1 MTDTARADALLA
13 DLPADGRGRLKVFLG
28 AAPGVGKTFAMLQ
41 AAQAQLRQGVKL
53 RAGVVETHS
62 RAETESLLAGVPQQP
77 LRSLEYRGMKLQ
89 EMDLDGLLADPPAL
103 ALVDELAHSNVP
115 GSRHAKRWQD
125 IQELLAAGIDVYT
138 TVNVQH
144 LESLNDQVRDITG
157 VQVRETVPDW
167 VLQEAYEIVLIDLP
181 PRELLERL
189 REGKVYVPE
198 QARAAIDAFFS
209 QTNLTALRE
218 LAMQTAAARVDAD
231 LNHRYRQ
238 RGEEAP
244 ALRGRLLVGIDGDEQ
259 AERLVRHACRVA
271 ERRHLPWS
279 VVHVDTGGLRGEHAR
294 MRLQGAQQLAERLGG
309 EIVVLRAGEV
319 ARTLLQHARE
329 RRASLVLV
337 GQSRRR
343 WYRRAFG
350 GGLAGRLLRDG
361 QGLEI
366 SALDSEADLRPA
378 EPRPRYPVVWNDYLL
393 ALLATALASGLA
405 WIVAHLLELPNISL
419 VFLMAVLL
427 VAVRSS
433 LMPALLCAVASFL
446 AYDFLFIPPHFS
458 FAIHR
463 HEDLLSLA
471 FFLFMAGL
479 TGNLAARQRRQLEAL
494 RDTQEETSLLLDL
507 SRKLTAAT
515 DRQAV
520 LAAAAQQFDDW
531 KDVEVC
537 LLGQVN
543 GEWKTEA
550 GVQRQLAD
558 QERVAADWAWAHDQ
572 PAGLGTGTLPG
583 GRWWWW
589 PLSAE
594 EGPLALL
601 GVAPLD
607 GQPLSPQRRRLLA
620 ALGQPL
626 AQALARARLAE
637 DLEAARLHGETE
649 QLRSALLASVS
660 HDLRTPL
667 TAMRGSIDSL
677 LALGE
682 AIPPAD
688 RRELLEST
696 RDEAER
702 LDRYIQNLLDMTRL
716 GHGGLKLAR
725 DWVAPGDI
733 VGSALNRLRAVL
745 APYRVQAIVANDL
758 PLLYVHAAL
767 IEQALINV
775 LENAARFSPSHGRLR
790 IEVSQD
796 AAELRFAVSDEGPGI
811 PEAER
816 EKIFDMF
823 YTAARGDRG
832 GQGTGLGLAIC
843 QGMIGAHYSC
853 RFRDAAAG
861 SSPCSP
867 AVPSAM
873 TQLQNS
879 ILLIDDEPQIRKF
892 LRISLNAQGY
902 RVLEAGT
909 GEEGLAQAALNR
921 PDLVV
926 LDLGLPDRDGQ
937 DILRDLR
944 EWSQVPVL
952 VLSVRASEGEKVLAL
967 DGGANDYVTKPFGI
981 QEFLARVRVLLRQAA
996 QGESPEAAV
1005 AVGPLQVDFA
1015 YRRVTLEGAEVA
1027 LTRKEYAVLA
1037 ALARHLGRVVTQQQL
1052 LKDIWG
1058 PTHVEDTHYLRVVV
1072 GHLRQKLGDD
1082 PASPRFLVTEAGVGY
1097 RLRDS

>member
-1 MTDTARADALLA
+1 MED
-13 DLPADGRGRLKVFLG
+13 RGR
-28 AAPGVGKTFAMLQ
+28 
-41 AAQAQLRQGVKL
+41 
-53 RAGVVETHS
+53 
-62 RAETESLLAGVPQQP
+62 
-77 LRSLEYRGMKLQ
+77 
-89 EMDLDGLLADPPAL
+89 
-103 ALVDELAHSNVP
+103 
-115 GSRHAKRWQD
+115 
-125 IQELLAAGIDVYT
+125 
-138 TVNVQH
+138 
-144 LESLNDQVRDITG
+144 
-157 VQVRETVPDW
+157 
-167 VLQEAYEIVLIDLP
+167 
-181 PRELLERL
+181 
-189 REGKVYVPE
+189 
-198 QARAAIDAFFS
+198 RAAA
-209 QTNLTALRE
+209 T
-218 LAMQTAAARVDAD
+218 
-231 LNHRYRQ
+231 
-238 RGEEAP
+238 
-244 ALRGRLLVGIDGDEQ
+244 
-259 AERLVRHACRVA
+259 
-271 ERRHLPWS
+271 RRP
-279 VVHVDTGGLRGEHAR
+279 
-294 MRLQGAQQLAERLGG
+294 
-309 EIVVLRAGEV
+309 
-319 ARTLLQHARE
+319 
-329 RRASLVLV
+329 
-337 GQSRRR
+337 
-343 WYRRAFG
+343 
-350 GGLAGRLLRDG
+350 
-361 QGLEI
+361 
-366 SALDSEADLRPA
+366 
-378 EPRPRYPVVWNDYLL
+378 
-393 ALLATALASGLA
+393 
-405 WIVAHLLELPNISL
+405 
-419 VFLMAVLL
+419 
-427 VAVRSS
+427 
-433 LMPALLCAVASFL
+433 
-446 AYDFLFIPPHFS
+446 
-458 FAIHR
+458 
-463 HEDLLSLA
+463 
-471 FFLFMAGL
+471 
-479 TGNLAARQRRQLEAL
+479 GNE
-494 RDTQEETSLLLDL
+494 
-507 SRKLTAAT
+507 
-515 DRQAV
+515 
-520 LAAAAQQFDDW
+520 
-531 KDVEVC
+531 
-537 LLGQVN
+537 
-543 GEWKTEA
+543 
-550 GVQRQLAD
+550 
-558 QERVAADWAWAHDQ
+558 VAADWAWAHDQ

-775 LENAARFSPSHGRLR
+775 LENAARFSPNHGRLR

-843 QGMIGAHYSC
+843 QGMIGAHGGRISVGEGLDG
-853 RFRDAAAG
+853 RGTTLVLHLPLHPAAG
-861 SSPCSP
+861 PRATGGRRMSP
-867 AVPSAM
+867 AHLPGARARAIPAGSATPLLACRRVHLPCRVPL

-981 QEFLARVRVLLRQAA
+981 REFLARVRVLLRQAA
-996 QGESPEAAV
+996 QGESPEASV